1 MMENMRGVGV
11 TLANVS
17 TALSEI
23 TSDVMTREN
32 LRANARQLELGAI
45 RLAVLGNSNAGKS
58 TLINALLRTIAV
70 PESGN
75 TASPIPVWFAA
86 GDKAGEEPRYSVYI
100 RTEDG
105 EHCEHPDK
113 KSFIQQYCFN
123 LMDITDD
130 KRTRFT
136 NILWANAEIPSPYLR
151 QTGLTLIDTLG
162 ICATDADTA
171 KTIATIDAGMDMVVF
186 VTPYVAL
193 RQSDINFLR
202 EYVLGYGKRDVPYPI
217 KPERLL
223 LVYNDHGMIGAS
235 MASFEQSA
243 EMLLKGAPK
252 EEVEAFKKN
261 NLLWLNALAAR
272 LVRCGAYDYGYFAPE
287 GTLDFEKESLQDNTE
302 REKKTLEETA
312 DGLKE
317 EAASFDLLEKRVSSL
332 ARQLMLEQDGVVE
345 SRIARLTAEIDAIEM
360 QANKSISAAQGKVA
374 GIRQKMNSIQEINDQ
389 FEKDNRSN
397 DDAFTVQRTAMHTAI
412 MKTLAA
418 SATSKGAM
426 LGALRMLDRPSYI
439 DKETVKAYQNANDL
453 QKEKILL
460 QWMRSIL
467 EESFL
472 PEASRQFKK
481 LLLEASV
488 QAGNPNFTEKD
499 TIRYQI
505 NAARK
510 LAFDQNVRMRSFCVQ
525 LRMSGAEDIGLTMPT
540 DETIEAWFTGMAS
553 DMETAILEA
562 IAGLRDQAYN
572 KINEKLPDIVREIQR
587 AGLIAAILKLFGYV
601 NIEKFWASMR
611 DRAVVTAADMI
622 CTEWFDPQQSG
633 ANSLYT
639 GINAAYERVQNQV
652 KMSLMKQTVQVE
664 SYLNK
669 LDEQLTK
676 QSANAQ
682 AVTASVEKLQAKL
695 KEQREALYTL
705 HKEMNDLRRAG

>member
-1 MMENMRGVGV
+1 MMENMRSVGMA
-11 TLANVS
+11 LANVS

-23 TSDVMTREN
+23 TNDDMTREN
-32 LRANARQLELGAI
+32 LQANARQLELGAV

-86 GDKAGEEPRYSVYI
+86 GDEAGEPKYSVYI

-105 EHCEHPDK
+105 EHCEKPDK
-113 KSFIQQYCFN
+113 KGFIQRYCFN
-123 LMDITDD
+123 LMDITDE
-130 KRTRFT
+130 KRSRFS
-136 NILWANAEIPSPYLR
+136 NVAWASAEIASPYLR

-186 VTPYVAL
+186 VTPYVTL
-193 RQSDINFLR
+193 RQSDITFLR
-202 EYVLGYGKRDVPYPI
+202 DYVLGYGKRTVPYPI

-223 LVYNDHGMIGAS
+223 LVYNDHGMNGAS
-235 MASFEQSA
+235 MNLFEQSA
-243 EMLLKGAPK
+243 DKLLAGAPDK
-252 EEVEAFKKN
+252 EVKAFKKN

-287 GTLDFEKESLQDNTE
+287 GTLDFEKESLEKNTDG
-302 REKKTLEETA
+302 EKATLETA
-312 DGLKE
+312 ADRLKE
-317 EAASFDLLEKRVSSL
+317 EAASFDLLEKRLSSL

-345 SRIARLTAEIDAIEM
+345 PRIARLESEIDAIEK
-360 QANKSISAAQGKVA
+360 QTNKSISAAQGQVA
-374 GIRQKMNSIQEINDQ
+374 AIRQKMSSVQAINHQFEEGNNANDQ
-389 FEKDNRSN
+389 
-397 DDAFTVQRTAMHTAI
+397 AFTLQRAAMHTAI

-418 SATSKGAM
+418 SEKSKGAM

-439 DKETVKAYQNANDL
+439 NKETVKAYQSANDL
-453 QKEKILL
+453 EKEKTLL
-460 QWMRSIL
+460 QWMRNIL

-488 QAGNPNFTEKD
+488 QAGNPNFTERD

-510 LAFDQNVRMRSFCVQ
+510 LALDQNVRMRTFCEQ
-525 LRMSGAEDIGLTMPT
+525 LRANGAEDIGLTMPT
-540 DETIEAWFTGMAS
+540 NETIEAWFTGMAS
-553 DMETAILEA
+553 NMETAILEA

-572 KINEKLPDIVREIQR
+572 KINAKLREIVKQIQR
-587 AGLIAAILKLFGYV
+587 AGLIATILKSFGYV
-601 NIEKFWASMR
+601 NINKFWASMR
-611 DRAVVTAADMI
+611 DRAVVRAADMI
-622 CTEWFDPQQSG
+622 CSEWFDPQQSG
-633 ANSLYT
+633 ENSLYT
-639 GINAAYERVQNQV
+639 GINAAYERVQDQV
-652 KMSLMKQTVQVE
+652 KRSLMKQTVQVE
-664 SYLNK
+664 SYLSE
-669 LDEQLTK
+669 LDKQLAS
-676 QSANAQ
+676 QSANAKV
-682 AVTASVEKLQAKL
+682 VTTSMEGLQAKL
-695 KEQREALYTL
+695 KEQRAALYAL
-705 HKEMNDLRRAG
+705 HKEMDDLRRAG